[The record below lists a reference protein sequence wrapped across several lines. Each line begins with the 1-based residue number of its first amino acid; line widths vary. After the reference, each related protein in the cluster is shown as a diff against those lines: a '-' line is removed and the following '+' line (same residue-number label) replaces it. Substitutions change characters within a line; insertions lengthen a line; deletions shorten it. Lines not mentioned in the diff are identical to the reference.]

1 MTSLI
6 PSTLVNGDSL
16 DGPLFA
22 ELDGKEPAEQLEL
35 LNSQLALEHRIKEGA
50 ENLLNMGMA
59 VRNRNIS
66 GTVIFLN
73 RTRIILV

>member
-1 MTSLI
+1 MAALPYFDGSLRCVLGI
-6 PSTLVNGDSL
+6 
-16 DGPLFA
+16 
-22 ELDGKEPAEQLEL
+22 QLEL

-66 GTVIFLN
+66 GTLIFLN
-73 RTRIILV
+73 LTRIILV

>member
-1 MTSLI
+1 MAALPYFDGSLRCVLGI
-6 PSTLVNGDSL
+6 
-16 DGPLFA
+16 
-22 ELDGKEPAEQLEL
+22 QLEL

-66 GTVIFLN
+66 GT
-73 RTRIILV
+73 